1 MDPASASF
9 SGMNWLGLGLAFVAN
24 LVIGFIWYAPWFPTG
39 AAWVRMQG
47 MDPKNMPKAPGGEM
61 AKSMVLGM
69 LIGPLLMLFVFTHN
83 FWVYLDAFRNT
94 ATGGK
99 AGYKLSIMDGIMG
112 GVFTWL
118 GFIVPLN
125 LNSVA
130 FDRKPWKLFFI
141 NTGYYLITLVV
152 AGILLVTVGKFTLPS
167 A

>member
-1 MDPASASF
+1 MRSLRSLIL
-9 SGMNWLGLGLAFVAN
+9 GLGLGLGLAFVAN
-24 LVIGFIWYAPWFPTG
+24 LVIGFIWYAPWFPIG

-47 MDPKNMPKAPGGEM
+47 MDPKNMPKAPGGQM
-61 AKSMVLGM
+61 AMSMVLGM
-69 LIGPLLMLFVFTHN
+69 LIGPLLMLFVFTHD
-83 FWVYLDAFRNT
+83 FWVYLDAFNNVK
-94 ATGGK
+94 TGGTD
-99 AGYKLSIMDGIMG
+99 GYKLKLMDGVMG

-152 AGILLVTVGKFTLPS
+152 AGILLVTVGKFTLLS
-167 A
+167 S